1 MSIVIILLIALV
13 ALAAYA
19 VLKRSN
25 RKLHS
30 HWSQLMPGLNYTAK
44 EFYARL
50 ATELKSHNVEGI
62 VTKEVSIIEGGI
74 FSSNRLYLK
83 VAWKD
88 YEYVV
93 CFAPFGNGCF
103 VSWWLWHTPNGSELI
118 LSSIPSY
125 GKLLNQAFSPMTYYR
140 HDTASM
146 FLTYSQGIVHKV
158 LDELALEQNIK
169 ALPEYQRKPLQI
181 TNGLANAN

>member
-1 MSIVIILLIALV
+1 MKFIIILII
-13 ALAAYA
+13 LAVIGIAYA
-19 VLKRSN
+19 IFKRVN
-25 RKLHS
+25 RTLHS

-44 EFYARL
+44 KFYARL
-50 ATELKSHNVEGI
+50 AKELKSHNVEGI
-62 VTKEVSIIEGGI
+62 VTKEVSISEGGI

-146 FLTYSQGIVHKV
+146 FLTFSQGIVHKV

-169 ALPEYQRKPLQI
+169 ALPEYQRKSVQD
-181 TNGLANAN
+181 TNSVANAN